1 MLTKAL
7 KTANEFLH
15 DDTGASGAEYAVLF
29 VIVAAVAAGVAILGP
44 RIIAAFQNAA
54 NALP

>member
-7 KTANEFLH
+7 KTAKDFLH

-44 RIIAAFQNAA
+44 RITEAFQTAA
-54 NALP
+54 DALP